1 MATLSG
7 VPATTAPRLP
17 GSRYDHAFFLAM
29 SLFLSLTMVVGFA
42 KTYFL
47 AGMFR
52 AKLPGVLIHLHGVVF
67 TLWFVVL
74 LAQSAL
80 ATAHRVDLH
89 RKLGIAGAVIA
100 ISMVPLGILS
110 TAEFLTRIAAQR
122 LVLLVAIMPV
132 AELGIFAVLA
142 AAAFYSRKK
151 PAIHK
156 RLILLATVGL
166 MGAPVGRMLFLPSW
180 QFHRAAIVRLFWGY
194 TYIFVVALIAY
205 DLWSTRK
212 LNRATAWGSGFMIG
226 AQQVFL
232 LIWTTTPWA
241 AFVHW
246 MQSWRI

>member
-1 MATLSG
+1 MATLPG

-29 SLFLSLTMVVGFA
+29 AVFLTVAMVVGFA
-42 KTYFL
+42 NTYFL
-47 AGMFR
+47 AGLFR
-52 AKLPGVLIHLHGVVF
+52 AKLPGILIHIHGVVF

-80 ATAHRVDLH
+80 ATVHRVDLH
-89 RKLGIAGAVIA
+89 RRLGIAGVVIA
-100 ISMVPLGILS
+100 SVMVPIGMLS
-110 TAEFLTRIAAQR
+110 TAEFLTRMAAQR
-122 LVLLVAIMPV
+122 LLMLLAVMPI

-142 AAAFYSRKK
+142 AAAFYHRRS

-180 QFHRAAIVRLFWGY
+180 QFHRAAILRLFWGY
-194 TYIFVVALIAY
+194 TYIFIVALIAY

-212 LNRATAWGSGFMIG
+212 LNRATVWGSAIMIG

-232 LIWTTTPWA
+232 LIWTTAPWA
-241 AFVHW
+241 AFVQW

>member
-29 SLFLSLTMVVGFA
+29 AVFLTVAMVVGFA
-42 KTYFL
+42 NTYFL
-47 AGMFR
+47 AGLFR
-52 AKLPGVLIHLHGVVF
+52 AKLPGILIHIHGVVF

-80 ATAHRVDLH
+80 ATVHRVDLH
-89 RKLGIAGAVIA
+89 RRLGIAGVVIA
-100 ISMVPLGILS
+100 SVMVPIGMLS
-110 TAEFLTRIAAQR
+110 TAEFLTRMAAQR
-122 LVLLVAIMPV
+122 LLMLLAVMPI

-142 AAAFYSRKK
+142 AAAFYHRRS

-180 QFHRAAIVRLFWGY
+180 QFHRAAILRLFWGY
-194 TYIFVVALIAY
+194 TYIFIVALIAY

-212 LNRATAWGSGFMIG
+212 LNRATVWGTAFMIG

-232 LIWTTTPWA
+232 LIWTTAPWA
-241 AFVHW
+241 AFVQW